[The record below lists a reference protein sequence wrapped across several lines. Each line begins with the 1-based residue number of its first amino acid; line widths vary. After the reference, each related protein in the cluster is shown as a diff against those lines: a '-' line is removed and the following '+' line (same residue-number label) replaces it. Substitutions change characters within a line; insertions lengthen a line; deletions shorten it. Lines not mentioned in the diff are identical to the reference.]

1 MPTIDLRDPELRAL
15 AGLATETVSGPSQQN
30 GQAANGRSRAE
41 TIDLVIALLMEH
53 GPMTRNELCRALGRK
68 KSPHLRALFE
78 QMAAE
83 GQIRRGFT
91 LADNG
96 RDTIIYGVEA

>member
-15 AGLATETVSGPSQQN
+15 AGLATETVSVPFQQN
-30 GQAANGRSRAE
+30 GPARNGRGRAE
-41 TIDLVIALLMEH
+41 TAALVIALLTER
-53 GPMTRNELCRALGRK
+53 GVQTRLQLCRALGRA
-68 KSPHLRALFE
+68 KSPHLIDLFE